1 MFSDHNRIKLYINDT
16 KKTEKIPQHL
26 EVEQNNYNS
35 FVKEEVSRKKFNI
48 VNKMKMVIFSYA
60 PS

>member
-16 KKTEKIPQHL
+16 KKKSPKHL
-26 EVEQNNYNS
+26 DVDQNNYNS
-35 FVKEEVSRKKFNI
+35 LIKEEVSRKKFNI
-48 VNKMKMVIFSYA
+48 VNKMKIVVFSYA